1 MKNTSLIVSAVL
13 WLCSCLSMMAAGNKV
28 YVVQSPDKQV
38 KVEISAGTDGLIYSV
53 YHKDSLIVVDSKLGL
68 IQEGKTPALAGGA
81 KVISAKT
88 KKIFQDIDAPFY
100 RFKSFQA
107 VCNEMNLKLKGEYG
121 VYFRVYNE
129 GVAYRFYTSSK
140 EDLIIKNEIA
150 EFRFAGDYTAYL
162 PYSTNKEKPMAMA
175 FQNTYEVKPLS
186 EAPQKLAFLPV
197 TVDCKQAKVTLLE
210 SDLEAYP
217 GMFVQPDGKQALKG
231 VFAPYPKK
239 KDFYP
244 WRKQEYVTETEDY
257 IARVKGN
264 RTYPWRILAITEKDT
279 EMPVN
284 NLVYALASPNRIGD
298 CSWVKRVNV
307 KT

>member
-13 WLCSCLSMMAAGNKV
+13 WLCGCLSVMAAGNKV
-28 YVVQSPDKQV
+28 YVVQSPDKQL

-68 IQEGKTPALAGGA
+68 IQEGKTPALAGVA

-140 EDLIIKNEIA
+140 ENLIIKNEIA
-150 EFRFAGDYTAYL
+150 EFRFAGNYTAYL

-186 EAPQKLAFLPV
+186 EAPQELAF
-197 TVDCKQAKVTLLE
+197 CQ
-210 SDLEAYP
+210 
-217 GMFVQPDGKQALKG
+217 
-231 VFAPYPKK
+231 
-239 KDFYP
+239 
-244 WRKQEYVTETEDY
+244 
-257 IARVKGN
+257 
-264 RTYPWRILAITEKDT
+264 
-279 EMPVN
+279 
-284 NLVYALASPNRIGD
+284 
-298 CSWVKRVNV
+298 
-307 KT
+307 